1 MRPHPHAKKP
11 SGKGMHRAAG
21 AMVWVPKP
29 PVPDRQA
36 TFWPTF
42 RCVTPSPTA
51 ATTPAYSEP
60 GTNGRGGFIW
70 YLFCTISRSG
80 KFRLAA
86 LISMST
92 SPALGV
98 GVGSSVQVSAS
109 TPVGLVQSQACMGM
123 SPVCLLMMGRMIGG
137 GAAQGLSPERRPR
150 WKQRADPGRSR
161 AGCRTYNPLQPLLQP

>member
-1 MRPHPHAKKP
+1 MMNAAASTCEKP
-11 SGKGMHRAAG
+11 SGSGMHRAAG

-36 TFWPTF
+36 TFWPTL
-42 RCVTPSPTA
+42 RWVTPSPTA

-60 GTNGRGGFIW
+60 GTKGRGGFIW

-86 LISMST
+86 LIWIST

-98 GVGSSVQVSAS
+98 
-109 TPVGLVQSQACMGM
+109 
-123 SPVCLLMMGRMIGG
+123 
-137 GAAQGLSPERRPR
+137 
-150 WKQRADPGRSR
+150 D
-161 AGCRTYNPLQPLLQP
+161 GCPTYNPLQALPQPMKILISNDDGYQAPGIVALHDALKTLDGVEV